1 MKVSILNVGD
11 EILDGDIQN
20 TNSTW
25 LASQF
30 SEIGVDVERICVLP
44 DRREVI
50 SSTVREHSSLYDAV
64 VVTGGLGPTHDDV
77 TVEAVSQAFEK
88 NLELNDEA
96 LEHLREGYS
105 GQTSLEATAE
115 LPEDCRVVVNHEGV
129 APGCIVENVYVL
141 PGVPVEMKSMFEK
154 VEDEFEGDERHTR
167 FVYTTMYES
176 EILGYLEE
184 VRQKF
189 DVQVGSYPG
198 GEGEEVRVKLTSG
211 DEDEV
216 EDAADWLSAEF
227 EAS

>member
-25 LASQF
+25 LASRL

-44 DRREVI
+44 DRVADI
-50 SSTVREHSSLYDAV
+50 SSTVSEHSRLYDAV

-77 TVEAVSQAFEK
+77 TVEAVGRGLDRNIEV
-88 NLELNDEA
+88 NDEA
-96 LEHLREGYS
+96 LEYLREGYA

-115 LPEDCRVVVNHEGV
+115 LPENCRVVMNHEGV
-129 APGCIVENVYVL
+129 APGCIVENVYVF

-154 VEDEFEGDERHTR
+154 VKDEFEGDETYTR

-176 EILGYLEE
+176 QIIGYLEE

-216 EDAADWLSAEF
+216 EDAADWLSVEF
-227 EAS
+227 EES